1 MPWRK
6 HLVLIRIH
14 RHLLA
19 LPSHMSPGNLS
30 QAILAAPILVTY
42 AVRPKLPLANGL
54 DNLAL
59 IVPLR
64 APHPRPGARWLI
76 THHPQVII
84 NAHWVGHGYL
94 LEDASA
100 LHDALILRSLL
111 RAAGHAAIERRHP
124 RSVLS

>member
-1 MPWRK
+1 
-6 HLVLIRIH
+6 
-14 RHLLA
+14 
-19 LPSHMSPGNLS
+19 MSPGNLS
-30 QAILAAPILVTY
+30 QAILAAPIRVTY
-42 AVRPKLPLANGL
+42 AVRPKLPLAYGL

-64 APHPRPGARWLI
+64 APHPSPGARRLI

-84 NAHWVGHGYL
+84 HSEWVGYGYL
-94 LEDASA
+94 FEDAPA

-124 RSVLS
+124 